1 MKITISRRTI
11 VVIALIAI
19 AIAIVYFLRARASA
33 SVTVGAGDKVW
44 TVYGTMSCGWTRK
57 QLENLES
64 KNVPHKFVDC
74 EKGGCDGKTAFPT
87 LVSPSGEELV
97 GYTEF

>member
-1 MKITISRRTI
+1 MKITVSRRTI
-11 VVIALIAI
+11 VIALI
-19 AIAIVYFLRARASA
+19 AIAIVYFLRRARARA
-33 SVTVGAGDKVW
+33 SVTVGADDKVW

>member
-1 MKITISRRTI
+1 MKITITGRQI
-11 VVIALIAI
+11 VIALIVI
-19 AIAIVYFLRARASA
+19 AAVYLLRQRFMASA
-33 SVTVGAGDKVW
+33 SVSVGAGGKVW

-57 QLENLES
+57 QLDYLKR

-74 EKGGCDGKTAFPT
+74 AKGGCDGKTAFPT

>member
-1 MKITISRRTI
+1 MKITVSRRTI
-11 VVIALIAI
+11 VIAII
-19 AIAIVYFLRARASA
+19 AIAIVYLLNVVLRARA

-57 QLENLES
+57 PLENLKS

>member
-11 VVIALIAI
+11 IVIALI
-19 AIAIVYFLRARASA
+19 AIAIVYFLRRARARAS
-33 SVTVGAGDKVW
+33 VGAGDKVW

>member
-11 VVIALIAI
+11 VIIALI
-19 AIAIVYFLRARASA
+19 AIAIVYFLRRARARAS
-33 SVTVGAGDKVW
+33 VGADDKVW

-57 QLENLES
+57 QLENLKS

>member
-11 VVIALIAI
+11 VIALIAI
-19 AIAIVYFLRARASA
+19 AIVYSLNVLRARASA
-33 SVTVGAGDKVW
+33 GAGDKKKVW

-57 QLENLES
+57 QLENLKS

-74 EKGGCDGKTAFPT
+74 EKGGCDGKNAFPT